1 MRDMYQYMEIITY
14 IWHLFCKRIN
24 RTFKD
29 KIKQQNNSGG
39 TNITN
44 NNIDETDMKII
55 CHFCQGFK
63 SYQDI
68 ADELDVSR
76 NTVYRRVNRL
86 REENVLREEVHALPD
101 LSELGLTTIIIGL
114 SLNMNNLEK
123 AIDLFNKESNVK
135 AIWETYGK
143 HDLIS
148 IIISEKEKVGEN
160 IRNIKK
166 KFQESEV
173 KVKDFDVST
182 AISCEK
188 LDLNISK

>member
-1 MRDMYQYMEIITY
+1 
-14 IWHLFCKRIN
+14 
-24 RTFKD
+24 
-29 KIKQQNNSGG
+29 
-39 TNITN
+39 
-44 NNIDETDMKII
+44 
-55 CHFCQGFK
+55 
-63 SYQDI
+63 
-68 ADELDVSR
+68 
-76 NTVYRRVNRL
+76 
-86 REENVLREEVHALPD
+86 
-101 LSELGLTTIIIGL
+101 
-114 SLNMNNLEK
+114 MNNLEK

-182 AISCEK
+182 AISCKK
-188 LDLNISK
+188 LDLNISE

>member
-1 MRDMYQYMEIITY
+1 
-14 IWHLFCKRIN
+14 
-24 RTFKD
+24 
-29 KIKQQNNSGG
+29 
-39 TNITN
+39 
-44 NNIDETDMKII
+44 MKII

-68 ADELDVSR
+68 ADDLDVSR

-86 REENVLREEVHALPD
+86 RDENILREEVHALPD

>member
-1 MRDMYQYMEIITY
+1 M
-14 IWHLFCKRIN
+14 
-24 RTFKD
+24 
-29 KIKQQNNSGG
+29 
-39 TNITN
+39 
-44 NNIDETDMKII
+44 
-55 CHFCQGFK
+55 
-63 SYQDI
+63 
-68 ADELDVSR
+68 SR

-86 REENVLREEVHALPD
+86 RDNGVLKEEVHGLPD
-101 LSELGLTTIIIGL
+101 LSKLGLTTIIIGL

-123 AIDLFNKESNVK
+123 AIDIFSSDNNVK

-148 IIISEKEKVGEN
+148 IIVSEKDRVGET
-160 IRNIKK
+160 IRDMKK

-188 LDLNISK
+188 LDLDVSK

>member
-1 MRDMYQYMEIITY
+1 MD
-14 IWHLFCKRIN
+14 
-24 RTFKD
+24 
-29 KIKQQNNSGG
+29 
-39 TNITN
+39 
-44 NNIDETDMKII
+44 II
-55 CHFCQGFK
+55 CHFCKGFK

-68 ADELDVSR
+68 ADDLDVSR

-86 REENVLREEVHALPD
+86 KDEKILKEEVHAIPD

-166 KFQESEV
+166 KFQESKV

-188 LDLNISK
+188 LDLNISE